1 MVPVRAGRAV
11 LCTAIV
17 RNEIVSSI
25 AKVSKAGA
33 HPVERGHAHE
43 AERDALLRG
52 GLGRLAPLLAG
63 RHAAAEGLVGGGGWG
78 VEGAEGG

>member
-1 MVPVRAGRAV
+1 MGRAV

-17 RNEIVSSI
+17 SKEIAGSI
-25 AKVSKAGA
+25 AKVKKQGA

-43 AERDALLRG
+43 AEGDALLRS

-63 RHAAAEGLVGGGGWG
+63 RHAAAEGLVGGEACG
-78 VEGAEGG
+78 